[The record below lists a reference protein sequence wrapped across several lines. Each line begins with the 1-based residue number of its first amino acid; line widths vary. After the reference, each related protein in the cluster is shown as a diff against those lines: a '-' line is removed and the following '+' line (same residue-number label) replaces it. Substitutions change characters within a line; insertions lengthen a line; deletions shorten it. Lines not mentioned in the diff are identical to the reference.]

1 MEEVA
6 QRPSRRTRK
15 TVARGASWSDPATAL
30 LPVLACFLGGA
41 TQKWAEGI
49 VVALLGG
56 LLLANPPRFSLG
68 AAVNGIIVALVGL
81 AGVAFLPARWF
92 FEPAWRQ
99 ALANDFGITLP
110 STLSPQPWIT
120 LSCLLSF
127 VAGLCWFYYVAA
139 QDLDTRAARRQLRVF
154 AGGVAL
160 LAGLAVALYLA
171 KTALPFWHNQRGFG
185 PFPNR
190 NQTANLLAITAVVIL
205 ACGQDDLRQSR
216 KRWVVWLA
224 CLGVIIAAIV
234 LNFSRAGIA
243 ILLLGSGLWLGAFA
257 LRSGS
262 TARIAIGASALLV
275 MLTILLVFGGE
286 TLERFNLRG
295 ADGTGVARDFRWLI
309 FRDAFQL
316 IAVSPWCGIGLG
328 NFEPVFAV
336 FRDASLGQSRALHP
350 ESDWLWLAA
359 EIGWPGV
366 ILLLVGGALVVKRV
380 FPLDEGSNQRFRIAA
395 LIGAVLF
402 AVHGIID
409 VAGHRVGSALAGV
422 FLLGLAIRRPLPSA
436 ASGLLTATFRLL
448 GVALLAIGLT
458 WVVAAYREAPL
469 PGGIGADLAKRRA
482 SAANVGRNAKET
494 IAEANRGLQW
504 APLDWQLYFLRG
516 LGHAGAKRNREAL
529 EDFRRARFLEPNS
542 YEVPYQEGL
551 AWITTHPVLAMTA
564 WRESLR
570 RAAEERPGLYSR
582 MLSAASQLNPRVNRM
597 LEQFGGTQPDL
608 VLMYLER
615 ANRDDFASALGR
627 FLDHDASL
635 QTMTPEQRQRLFAL
649 WSEKGDLSRLAA
661 LTESHPDLLPIA
673 WRGVAGYHAGRG
685 DFRAAYELAKQFTNA
700 PKLPEPARGV
710 SIEQLQKQMYSEAN
724 NYGVGYSLYAEQMRA
739 GNLDDALLTVRRFT
753 EARDCPPYFHFL
765 EAEAWAAKQNW
776 ERAWAARQK
785 FDAAAR

>member
-15 TVARGASWSDPATAL
+15 TPSRGASWTDPATAL

-49 VVALLGG
+49 VVALLG
-56 LLLANPPRFSLG
+56 LLLVANPPRFSLG
-68 AAVNGIIVALVGL
+68 AVVNGIVVALVACAAVG
-81 AGVAFLPARWF
+81 FLPAGWF
-92 FEPAWRQ
+92 LQPAWRQ

-120 LSCLLSF
+120 LSCLLSM
-127 VAGLCWFYYVAA
+127 VAGLCWFYYTAT
-139 QDLDTRAARRQLRVF
+139 QDLDARAARRQLRIF

-160 LAGLAVALYLA
+160 LAGLAVALYFA

-190 NQTANLLAITAVVIL
+190 NQTANLLGITAVVIL
-205 ACGQDDLRQSR
+205 ACGQDDLRQGR
-216 KRWVVWLA
+216 KRWILWLVSLA
-224 CLGVIIAAIV
+224 VITAAIV

-286 TLERFNLRG
+286 TLERFNLRS
-295 ADGTGVARDFRWLI
+295 ADGTGVSRDFRWLI

-316 IAVSPWCGIGLG
+316 IATSPWCGIGLG
-328 NFEPVFAV
+328 NFEPVFAI
-336 FRDASLGQSRALHP
+336 FRDASLAQSRALHP

-359 EIGWPGV
+359 EIGWLGV
-366 ILLLVGGALVVKRV
+366 VLVLLGGGLVLRRV

-395 LIGAVLF
+395 LIGALLF
-402 AVHGIID
+402 ALHGIVD

-422 FLLGLAIRRPLPSA
+422 LLLGLAIRRPLPLNASA
-436 ASGLLTATFRLL
+436 ILTNSFRVL
-448 GVALLAIGLT
+448 GVLLLATGLT
-458 WVVAAYREAPL
+458 WVTAAYREAPL
-469 PGGIGADLAKRRA
+469 PGGIAADLAKRRA
-482 SAANVGRNAKET
+482 TAANVGRNASET
-494 IAEANRGLQW
+494 IAEANRGLES

-516 LGHAGAKRNREAL
+516 LGAAGAKRNREAL

-542 YEVPYQEGL
+542 FEVPYQEGL
-551 AWITTHPVLAMTA
+551 AWITTHPMLAMTA
-564 WRESLR
+564 WREALR
-570 RAAEERPGLYSR
+570 RAREERPALYSR

-608 VLMYLER
+608 VLIYLER
-615 ANRDDFASALGR
+615 ARRDDFASAIER
-627 FLDHDASL
+627 FLEHDPSL
-635 QTMTPEQRQRLFAL
+635 QTMTPQQRQQVFRL
-649 WSEKGDLSRLAA
+649 WTEKGDLARLVA
-661 LTESHPDLLPIA
+661 LSESNPQLLA
-673 WRGVAGYHAGRG
+673 ESWRGVAKYHAERG
-685 DFRAAYELAKQFTNA
+685 GFRAAYELAKQFTAA
-700 PKLPEPARGV
+700 PRLPEPSRGLSV
-710 SIEQLQKQMYSEAN
+710 EQLQKQMYSEPN
-724 NYGVGYSLYAEQMRA
+724 NYGVGFSLYSEQMR
-739 GNLDDALLTVRRFT
+739 GGDVDNALLTLRRFT
-753 EARDCPPYFHFL
+753 EQAGCPPYFHFL
-765 EAEAWAAKQNW
+765 EAEAWAAKENW

-785 FDAAAR
+785 FDGSKS